1 MTCGGGNSGRLDPDA
16 QESEPSL
23 RQPRARVA
31 ESGSRD
37 TESAC
42 DSRWSAASTGANR
55 TGGQSVAPREPK
67 APPLVQS
74 CDLRPWS
81 TVHSPEIGAGRLY
94 AAAVAGHTPDALAPG
109 LMVCGTS
116 SNAGKTTVVAGLCR
130 LLARRGLR
138 VAPFKAQNMALNS
151 AVTSS
156 GHEIGRAQ
164 FAQAQ
169 AAGVPATVDM
179 NPVLLKP
186 TSDRD
191 AQVIVAGRP
200 IGAMSAA
207 AYHEYKPEL
216 FELVLASLQRL
227 RDTFDV
233 VIAEGAGSP
242 AEINLAADDIVNLR
256 VAERAGISAV
266 LVGDIDLGGVFA
278 ALAGTVALLPTA
290 QRDLVRGF
298 VINKFRGDP
307 ALLGDGLDELER
319 HCGVPTLGV
328 IPMLDDLHLP
338 DEDSVAL
345 AENWRPHDTA
355 QPDATARLDVAVIA
369 FPRLSNFTDFDP
381 LVKEPDVTLR
391 LVRSVR
397 ELGRPDLILLGGSK
411 STVAD
416 LAWMR
421 ERGLAGAVQDAASEH
436 GAVVL
441 GICGGY
447 QMMGSSIADEV
458 ESAAGVV
465 AALDLLAVE
474 TVFEHDKVLAQRH
487 GEALGTDVEGY
498 QIHHGRVRP
507 CLEGAA
513 EPWLWLDGE
522 PDGFCDGPIMG
533 TSLHGVFDSD
543 AFRHAFL
550 AHVAEIRGCDFVPA
564 RGSFAER
571 RDQQFDRVAD
581 ALEEHLDLGTLVEI
595 VGLGA

>member
-1 MTCGGGNSGRLDPDA
+1 
-16 QESEPSL
+16 
-23 RQPRARVA
+23 
-31 ESGSRD
+31 
-37 TESAC
+37 
-42 DSRWSAASTGANR
+42 
-55 TGGQSVAPREPK
+55 
-67 APPLVQS
+67 
-74 CDLRPWS
+74 
-81 TVHSPEIGAGRLY
+81 
-94 AAAVAGHTPDALAPG
+94 
-109 LMVCGTS
+109 
-116 SNAGKTTVVAGLCR
+116 
-130 LLARRGLR
+130 
-138 VAPFKAQNMALNS
+138 MALNS

-355 QPDATARLDVAVIA
+355 QLDIAAVA

-381 LVKEPDVTLR
+381 LASEPDVALR
-391 LVRSVR
+391 LVRSAR

-421 ERGLAGAVQDAASEH
+421 ERGIAAAVRESVDDH
-436 GAVVL
+436 GALVL

-447 QMMGSSIADEV
+447 QMMGRIITDDV
-458 ESAAGVV
+458 ESSAGTV
-465 AALDLLAVE
+465 AGLGLLDVE
-474 TVFEHDKVLAQRH
+474 TVFEHDKMLAQRS
-487 GEALGTDVEGY
+487 GEAFGTDVEGY
-498 QIHHGRVRP
+498 QIHHGQVGP
-507 CLEGAA
+507 CPDAGGA
-513 EPWLWLDGE
+513 PWLWLDSE
-522 PDGFCDGPIMG
+522 PDGWRNGRVMG
-533 TSLHGVFDSD
+533 TSLHGLFD
-543 AFRHAFL
+543 AAGFRHAFL
-550 AHVAEIRGCDFVPA
+550 AYVAEIRGCGFTPA
-564 RGSFAER
+564 AGSFADC
-571 RDQQFDRVAD
+571 RDEQFDRLAD
-581 ALEEHLDLGTLVEI
+581 SLEQHLDMPALWKI
-595 VGLGA
+595 MGLPA

>member
-1 MTCGGGNSGRLDPDA
+1 MSVTPH
-16 QESEPSL
+16 Q
-23 RQPRARVA
+23 
-31 ESGSRD
+31 
-37 TESAC
+37 T
-42 DSRWSAASTGANR
+42 SAA
-55 TGGQSVAPREPK
+55 
-67 APPLVQS
+67 
-74 CDLRPWS
+74 
-81 TVHSPEIGAGRLY
+81 HLY

-116 SNAGKTTVVAGLCR
+116 SNAGKTAVVAGLCR
-130 LLARRGLR
+130 LLARQGLR

-156 GHEIGRAQ
+156 GHETGRAQ

-207 AYHEYKPEL
+207 RYHEYKPEL
-216 FELVLASLQRL
+216 FELVLTSLQRL
-227 RDTFDV
+227 RETFDM

-256 VAERAGISAV
+256 VAERAGLPAV

-278 ALAGTVALLPTA
+278 SLAGTVALLPAA
-290 QRDLVRGF
+290 QRDLVQGF

-319 HCGVPTLGV
+319 RCGVPTLGV
-328 IPMLDDLHLP
+328 LPMLEDLQLP
-338 DEDSVAL
+338 AEDSVAL
-345 AENWRPHDTA
+345 AENWQPHDTA
-355 QPDATARLDVAVIA
+355 QLDVAVVA

-381 LVKEPDVTLR
+381 LATEPGVALR
-391 LVRSVR
+391 LVRSAR

-421 ERGLAGAVQDAASEH
+421 ERGIAGAVREAVTDH
-436 GAVVL
+436 GALVL

-447 QMMGSSIADEV
+447 QMMGRTILDEV
-458 ESAAGVV
+458 ESSAGTV
-465 AALDLLAVE
+465 AGLGLLDVE
-474 TVFEHDKVLAQRH
+474 TVFEQDKLLAQRQ
-487 GEALGTDVEGY
+487 GEALGAHVEGY

-507 CLEGAA
+507 CPDADGA
-513 EPWLWLDGE
+513 PWLWLDGS
-522 PDGFCDGPIMG
+522 PDGWRSGRVMG

-543 AFRHAFL
+543 GFRRTFL
-550 AHVAEIRGCDFVPA
+550 AHVAEIRGCDFMPA
-564 RGSFAER
+564 PGSFARR
-571 RDQQFDRVAD
+571 RDEQFDRVAD
-581 ALEEHLDLGTLVEI
+581 ALEQHLDMPALWQI
-595 VGLGA
+595 IGLPA

>member
-1 MTCGGGNSGRLDPDA
+1 MDG
-16 QESEPSL
+16 
-23 RQPRARVA
+23 
-31 ESGSRD
+31 
-37 TESAC
+37 
-42 DSRWSAASTGANR
+42 
-55 TGGQSVAPREPK
+55 
-67 APPLVQS
+67 
-74 CDLRPWS
+74 
-81 TVHSPEIGAGRLY
+81 Y
-94 AAAVAGHTPDALAPG
+94 TPDALAPG

-186 TSDRD
+186 TTDRQ

-207 AYHEYKPEL
+207 AYHKYKPEL
-216 FELVLASLQRL
+216 FELVLASLRRL

-256 VAERAGISAV
+256 VAERAGIGAV

-278 ALAGTVALLPTA
+278 ALVGTVGLLPAA
-290 QRDLVRGF
+290 QRGLVRGF

-307 ALLGDGLDELER
+307 ALLGDGLAELER

-328 IPMLDDLHLP
+328 IPMLNDLHI
-338 DEDSVAL
+338 DAEDSVAL
-345 AENWRPHDTA
+345 AAMPPPRA
-355 QPDATARLDVAVIA
+355 DAHLDVAVIA
-369 FPRLSNFTDFDP
+369 FPRLSNFTDLDP
-381 LVKEPDVTLR
+381 LLGESDVGVR
-391 LVRSVR
+391 FVRSVR

-421 ERGLAGAVQDAASEH
+421 ERGLAGAVLEAANEH

-447 QMMGSSIADEV
+447 QMMGRSIADEV
-458 ESAAGVV
+458 ESSEGVV
-465 AALDLLAVE
+465 AGLDLLGVE

-487 GEALGTDVEGY
+487 GEALGADVEGY

-507 CLEGAA
+507 CLEGVA
-513 EPWLWLDGE
+513 EPWLWLDGQ

-550 AHVAEIRGCDFVPA
+550 AHVAEIRGCDYVPA
-564 RGSFAER
+564 RGSFAGR

-581 ALEEHLDLGTLVEI
+581 ALEEHLDIPALWRI
-595 VGLGA
+595 IGLAA